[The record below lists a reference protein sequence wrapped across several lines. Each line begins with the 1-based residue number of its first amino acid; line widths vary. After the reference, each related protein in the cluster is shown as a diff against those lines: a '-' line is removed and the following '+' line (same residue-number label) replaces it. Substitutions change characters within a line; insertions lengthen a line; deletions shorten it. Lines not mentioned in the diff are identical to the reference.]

1 MPQNFTD
8 ISDLVRAAQPPQ
20 QISYGGPEKIP
31 IPRPPEVS
39 KDHVEIHEV
48 AEHEPEPEVKPYV
61 EPRPEKVEIPQDV
74 EEQGVESTGHSNF
87 PTYNSVKLPISD
99 EKVLQGLKT
108 PISSSVRWLAEFCLF
123 ILRKAHIK
131 LKTAHGKAVRMF
143 DGR

>member
-1 MPQNFTD
+1 MSQNFTD
-8 ISDLVRAAQPPQ
+8 ISDIIAAAQSQ
-20 QISYGGPEKIP
+20 QISYGSPEKVP
-31 IPRPPEVS
+31 PMRPPEVS

-48 AEHEPEPEVKPYV
+48 TEHEPEPEVKPYV

-74 EEQGVESTGHSNF
+74 ADQGVESTGNSQF
-87 PTYNSVKLPISD
+87 SSYNSVKLPITDD
-99 EKVLQGLKT
+99 EVVKGLKT

-143 DGR
+143 DAR